1 MGRKKSLKLA
11 EVDYLPNVF
20 SYSLGNIEERLLKYL
35 AKDRPFVLELGCG
48 RGDYSIKLAERNPE
62 KNFVGVDIRGARI
75 WNGSKKAEEL
85 RLKNVAFVIS
95 RAEFLTEIFK
105 KIKFE
110 EIWIPFP
117 DPFPKKRSTNRRLIA
132 PGFLERYSKITLP
145 GAKIHLK
152 TDDEGL
158 YNYALEVLT
167 EKNVEIINNYHNLYA
182 NDNLNFEESIK
193 TKYEE
198 QHLKEGKTIK
208 LISFKLR

>member
-11 EVDYLPNVF
+11 EVDYLHNVF

-35 AKDRPFVLELGCG
+35 DASKPFVLELGCG
-48 RGDYSIKLAERNPE
+48 RGDYSITLAERNPE
-62 KNFVGVDIRGARI
+62 KNFVGMDIRGARI
-75 WNGSKKAEEL
+75 WNGSKKADEL
-85 RLKNVAFVIS
+85 KLKNVAFVIS
-95 RAEFLTEIFK
+95 RAEFLPEIFK
-105 KIKFE
+105 ITKFE

-132 PGFLERYSKITLP
+132 PGFLERYSKITMP
-145 GAKIHLK
+145 GTKIHLK
-152 TDDEGL
+152 TDDDGL

-167 EKNVEIINNYHNLYA
+167 ESDVEIIRNYPNLYA
-182 NDNLNFEESIK
+182 GDNLTFEESIK

-198 QHLKEGKTIK
+198 QHLREGKTIK